1 MISRFVTRESGS
13 IGHPQGSSRNDLQRA
28 ASVLVLFALAG
39 IGRAPAQQP
48 TVPAI
53 SNGGPAF
60 EAASIKV
67 NKSDSGPSGISG
79 TTPGRFVVTRT
90 PLKFV
95 ILYAYQLL
103 NHQVIGLPDWTEDI
117 NFDITAVY
125 KSAAVPADKDVRAM
139 VQGLLRDRFGLLI
152 HPDRRVIPAYDLN
165 LAHTNGKPGPKM
177 TVSSIDCEKMISE
190 KTPLN
195 NAGGPS
201 AVAPGGIRPA
211 CKALATRRYL
221 TGGGLTMQQ
230 LTSTLQSMVGRP
242 VVDRTGLKG
251 SYDVE
256 ASWTLMDDTGDA
268 PQNDS
273 PSIFTALQEQLG
285 LKLDTRREPFD
296 VIVIDRVTLPTD
308 N

>member
-1 MISRFVTRESGS
+1 M
-13 IGHPQGSSRNDLQRA
+13 
-28 ASVLVLFALAG
+28 G
-39 IGRAPAQQP
+39 IGRAPAQS
-48 TVPAI
+48 PAP
-53 SNGGPAF
+53 SNANGDRAF
-60 EAASIKV
+60 DAASIKV

-79 TTPGRFVVTRT
+79 TIPGRFVVTRT

-103 NHQVIGLPDWTEDI
+103 DHQLIGLPDWTGDTS
-117 NFDITAVY
+117 FDITAVY
-125 KSAAVPADKDVRAM
+125 SAASAPADKDVRAM
-139 VQGLLRDRFGLLI
+139 VQRLLKDRFGLVI

-165 LAHTNGKPGPKM
+165 LAHSNGKLGPNM
-177 TVSSIDCEKMISE
+177 TVSSIDCQELIAE

-195 NAGGPS
+195 NAGGAS
-201 AVAPGGIRPA
+201 ALAPGGMRPA
-211 CKALATRRYL
+211 CRALATRRYL

-242 VVDRTGLKG
+242 VVDRTGLQG

-256 ASWTLMDDTGDA
+256 ASWTLMDDTANA

-273 PSIFTALQEQLG
+273 PSIFTALPEQLG
-285 LKLDTRREPFD
+285 LKLDTRKEPFD